1 MMPWMA
7 FDDDHLQR
15 LALAAVEG
23 DHVALNELVRCT
35 QPLVWRVCSA
45 LGTAGEEADLVQET
59 YLRAMRSLPSF
70 RGDAPV
76 RVWLMA
82 IARHVCADDVRRRQR
97 RRRLTERLIAH
108 TRETATSGPEVID
121 DLLAEVEP
129 LRREAFLL
137 TQYVG
142 LSYDEAAAVLD
153 CPVGTVRSRVSR
165 ARHDLMVL
173 LARSEAR

>member
-1 MMPWMA
+1 MPWMSS
-7 FDDDHLQR
+7 DDDQLQR

-23 DHVALNELVRCT
+23 DNVALGELVRCT

-70 RGDAPV
+70 RGEAPV
-76 RVWLMA
+76 RVWLMS

-97 RRRLTERLIAH
+97 RRRLVERLKAN
-108 TRETATSGPEVID
+108 TRELHAAAPELVD
-121 DLLAEVEP
+121 DVLAGLEP
-129 LRREAFLL
+129 ARREAFVL

-142 LSYDEAAAVLD
+142 LSYDEASVVLD
-153 CPVGTVRSRVSR
+153 CPVGTIRSRVSR
-165 ARHDLMVL
+165 AREDLIAL